1 MKEPHYTHPS
11 RVGIKGEILMT
22 KPDIYHTLKRPFPEY
37 KLCYPDFII
46 KTTISEA
53 VEKDFLKVT
62 DDAFNPTDRIP
73 PKITT
78 HQDFEL
84 DLAEGYY
91 TRENCLVLY
100 DKDTPVAAGQI
111 RTEGQEGQ
119 LIGFIDTLGV
129 PKALARRGY
138 GEELTK
144 HRIQML
150 ASLGVTEIRTDVE
163 ENNLPMLKMLR
174 KLGFLTATTS

>member
-1 MKEPHYTHPS
+1 MP
-11 RVGIKGEILMT
+11 
-22 KPDIYHTLKRPFPEY
+22 KPDIYLTLKRPFPEY
-37 KLCYPDFII
+37 KLHYPDFII
-46 KTTISEA
+46 KTAASEA
-53 VEKDFLKVT
+53 VEKDFIKVI
-62 DDAFNPTDRIP
+62 DDAFNPPDRVP

-78 HQDFEL
+78 HEDFEL
-84 DLAEGYY
+84 DITEGYY
-91 TRENCLVLY
+91 TRENCIVLY
-100 DKDTPVAAGQI
+100 DKDIPVAAGQI
-111 RTEGQEGQ
+111 RTEEQDSQ

-163 ENNLPMLKMLR
+163 EDNLPMLKMLR
-174 KLGFLTATTS
+174 KLGLS

>member
-1 MKEPHYTHPS
+1 MP
-11 RVGIKGEILMT
+11 
-22 KPDIYHTLKRPFPEY
+22 KPYIYLTLKRPFPEY
-37 KLCYPDFII
+37 KLCHPDFTI
-46 KTTISEA
+46 KTAKSES
-53 VEKDFLKVT
+53 VENDFLKVT
-62 DDAFNPTDRIP
+62 DDAFNPPDRIP

-78 HQDFEL
+78 HEDFEL
-84 DLAEGYY
+84 DITEGWY
-91 TRENCLVLY
+91 TRENCIVLY

-111 RTEGQEGQ
+111 RTEEQDGQ

-144 HRIQML
+144 RRIQML

-174 KLGFLTATTS
+174 KLGFLTAP

>member
-1 MKEPHYTHPS
+1 
-11 RVGIKGEILMT
+11 MT
-22 KPDIYHTLKRPFPEY
+22 KPDICQTLKRPFPEY
-37 KLCYPDFII
+37 KLCYPAFTI
-46 KTTISEA
+46 KTATSEA
-53 VEKDFLKVT
+53 IEKDFIKVT
-62 DDAFNPTDRIP
+62 DDAFNPPDKIP

-78 HQDFEL
+78 HEDFES
-84 DLAEGYY
+84 DIAEGYY

-100 DKDTPVAAGQI
+100 DNDTPVAAGQI
-111 RTEGQEGQ
+111 RTEEQNGQ

-150 ASLGVTEIRTDVE
+150 VLLGVSEIRTDVE

-174 KLGFLTATTS
+174 KLGFLTAPTS